1 MKTVFTSDELPH
13 IWANR
18 RAPRGH
24 SPSAMSF
31 DGDAFKS
38 YNTKIAA
45 RFSTPSGEVVYLL
58 NTIKYSNTTTAHQ
71 SQVYRALRGT
81 IVRGPSDCLSSP
93 EAFARDLLRCS
104 LENRE
109 AAAKTQR
116 DHPRRK
122 SRIAASLASSRAN
135 LESAARVSELFNL
148 GLDCSDSALD
158 ALSAANAAAAAAHE
172 KAAALARKRA
182 EKEARA
188 RLKKWLAGDPTVNHY
203 GLPNGQTY
211 LRLTPTGDV
220 ETSKGVTIERAEA
233 KLALR
238 FISSKR
244 ADGWRRNGETFPIA
258 GYQLDSVTPEGIVAG
273 CHRVMWPEI
282 EKISAAIK

>member
-13 IWANR
+13 IWATR
-18 RAPRGH
+18 RAPYGRA
-24 SPSAMSF
+24 PSAMSF
-31 DGDAFKS
+31 DGDRFKS
-38 YNTKIAA
+38 YSTTIAA
-45 RFSTPSGEVVYLL
+45 RFTSPAGGDVYLL
-58 NTIKYSNTTTAHQ
+58 STRKYSNTTTSHQ
-71 SQVYRALRGT
+71 SAVYRAVSGT

-93 EAFARDLLRCS
+93 EAFARDLLRLS
-104 LENRE
+104 LSSRE
-109 AAAKTQR
+109 AAASTQAS
-116 DHPRRK
+116 HPRRK
-122 SRIAASLASSRAN
+122 SQIAASLAESRAN
-135 LESAARVSELFNL
+135 LSAAARVSELFNL

-158 ALSAANAAAAAAHE
+158 ALAAENAASAAAYE
-172 KAAALARKRA
+172 KAQAVARKRA
-182 EKEARA
+182 EKESRA
-188 RLKKWLAGDPTVNHY
+188 ALKKWLAGESVSHY

-211 LRLTPTGDV
+211 LRLTPSGDV